1 MESDGAPV
9 LYCARHGTV
18 VQVRSRDW
26 GILVRTPLRRRARR
40 LIGIVVGP
48 ALVGPLLL
56 LGPPSSATAPD
67 AGQVYVVQGVAGTTW
82 DISVDGEEVASG
94 VDGKEVVGPFD
105 LAAGSHGLSA
115 TRGGTTVEAE
125 FDVDAGGSTDLVIHL
140 PVDASEDPV
149 VTSFANDLAPVADGN
164 TRLSIAHTAAVGPAD
179 IKVDGD
185 VLFADVASGEELT
198 VAVPADTYR
207 VAVVPAATDD
217 PPVLGPVDLT
227 LRAGPYTRVFAIG
240 VAARGTMDAVVHE
253 LPVAVKGS
261 DTAPGG
267 IPGGTGGQ
275 HAAGAGSAAPVLAAA
290 GVLALVGALLVRG
303 PRRRRPGRPSPA

>member
-1 MESDGAPV
+1 M
-9 LYCARHGTV
+9 
-18 VQVRSRDW
+18 
-26 GILVRTPLRRRARR
+26 RTPLGRRARQ
-40 LIGIVVGP
+40 LVGIVVGP
-48 ALVGPLLL
+48 ALLGPALL
-56 LGPPSSATAPD
+56 LGPPSAAAAP
-67 AGQVYVVQGVAGTTW
+67 GGGEVYVVQGVAGTTW
-82 DISVDGEEVASG
+82 DIAVDGDEVASG

-105 LAAGSHGLSA
+105 LDAGTHALSA

-125 FDVDAGGSTDLVIHL
+125 FDVAAGDSLDVVIHL
-140 PVDASEDPV
+140 PVEASDDPV

-227 LRAGPYTRVFAIG
+227 LRAGTYTRVFAIG

-253 LPVAVKGS
+253 LPVPVKGS
-261 DTAPGG
+261 DTAPDG

-275 HAAGAGSAAPVLAAA
+275 HAAEAGSAGPALAAA
-290 GVLALVGALLVRG
+290 GALALVGALLVRG
-303 PRRRRPGRPSPA
+303 PRRRTPVRPSPA

>member
-1 MESDGAPV
+1 M
-9 LYCARHGTV
+9 
-18 VQVRSRDW
+18 
-26 GILVRTPLRRRARR
+26 RTPLGRRARH

-48 ALVGPLLL
+48 ALVGPALL
-56 LGPPSSATAPD
+56 LGPPSSAAAPD

-82 DISVDGEEVASG
+82 DIAVDGEGVASD

-105 LAAGSHGLSA
+105 LAAGAHELRA
-115 TRGGTTVEAE
+115 ARGDATVEAE
-125 FDVDAGGSTDLVIHL
+125 FDVAAGESVDVVIHL
-140 PVDASEDPV
+140 PVDASKDPV
-149 VTSFANDLAPVADGN
+149 VTSFANDLAPVADGK

-217 PPVLGPVDLT
+217 PPVLGPVDLP
-227 LRAGPYTRVFAIG
+227 LRAATYTRVFAIG

-253 LPVAVKGS
+253 LPVSVKGS

-267 IPGGTGGQ
+267 IPGGRGGQ
-275 HAAGAGSAAPVLAAA
+275 HASESRSTGPALAVA
-290 GVLALVGALLVRG
+290 GVLALVGALLVGG
-303 PRRRRPGRPSPA
+303 PRRRTPGRSSPA